1 VIYITDYIE
10 YTMKIIC
17 HTLLISLIFCF
28 FTAYVTSDNAIPR
41 NDNTNDVQQFEPNTT
56 TQSDHNESIIPDP
69 VLSLELS
76 RDQFENFHQNHFIK
90 SWEKDVDFLF
100 NQLNLILCS
109 IYRLPEE
116 IKNAYM
122 MLFSE
127 QGKNKWTPLH
137 FVLGITI
144 IFFIAFFVELFL
156 RKKLSRVRQKIK
168 DNTASGVLSMLLML
182 ILHTLIDILFL
193 HIFSFVCIVLYIIIF
208 RNSGFISDFVM
219 QIIFTIIVI
228 RSVLIVSKF
237 IISPSA
243 PKLRL
248 LPIGEKDAIYIY
260 RWSIAISTISVACAN
275 FIIQLRILGMSH
287 SLFILLY
294 SFSGFLPINMI
305 VYIIW
310 DKRETV
316 SSVIKSTHSE
326 YERAIQNY
334 FANNWHIYAI
344 IYSYIMWLFW
354 EINLIMTGQDL
365 VFSFIASFV
374 IIPLYFAVDAVVW
387 RMLCIAFGHTQ
398 IPHHMI
404 FNISPDFT
412 RNLEAAL
419 NPRAIHYIRSILR
432 IIRIGMLGLLF
443 IWVKN
448 LWGFGHSLEKEFAKA
463 TFIITFTVLIGS
475 SVWEFI
481 KVFLDEKSSKNY
493 EDDDKQTD
501 QASYHSRIQTLLSI
515 FKNFLLI
522 LLLIIVCLII
532 MFSIGINIIPFLAG
546 AGVIGLGIG
555 FGTQTLIKD
564 FFSGIFFLIDDAF
577 RIGDYVDTGNEKG
590 TVENISLRS
599 IRLRHHRGMVYTI
612 PFGELRSITNY
623 SRDWIVMN
631 VDFQVPFKTE
641 INKVESIIS
650 KINQKIMHD
659 PELKEKLLDS
669 LNFMG
674 IRKIENFGIV
684 IRTFFKSKPGEQFI
698 IRKQIYK
705 YIHFYFE
712 QEGINFVNQN
722 ILLHLVDT

>member
-1 VIYITDYIE
+1 MKLNYFETLI
-10 YTMKIIC
+10 MKIIYN
-17 HTLLISLIFCF
+17 TLFICLIFCYLPSY
-28 FTAYVTSDNAIPR
+28 AISDNATHQNDHAHDVKQSVHHASNIT
-41 NDNTNDVQQFEPNTT
+41 NDNCASE
-56 TQSDHNESIIPDP
+56 HSIF
-69 VLSLELS
+69 SLEISKGQL
-76 RDQFENFHQNHFIK
+76 EKYHQNHFIK
-90 SWEKDVDFLF
+90 SWEKKADFLF
-100 NQLNLILCS
+100 KQLKNILLS
-109 IYRLPEE
+109 IHKFPEE
-116 IKNAYM
+116 LKNAYLV
-122 MLFSE
+122 LFSE
-127 QGKNKWTPLH
+127 QENHKWYPLE
-137 FVLGITI
+137 FVLGIVI
-144 IFFIAFFVELFL
+144 ILIIAICVELFF
-156 RKKLSRVRQKIK
+156 RKKLSKIRQIIK
-168 DNTASGVLSMLLML
+168 EKAASGVISMLLRRVF
-182 ILHTLIDILFL
+182 HTLIDILFL
-193 HIFSFVCIVLYIIIF
+193 HIFSLTCIIWYIIFF
-208 RNSGFISDFVM
+208 RNNGYISNFVM
-219 QIIFTIIVI
+219 QIIFTIIIIRTVI
-228 RSVLIVSKF
+228 
-237 IISPSA
+237 IISRFILSPTA
-243 PKLRL
+243 PTLRL
-248 LPIGEKDAIYIY
+248 LPIGEKDAIYLY
-260 RWSIAISTISVACAN
+260 RWSIGVVIISACCAN
-275 FIIQLRILGMSH
+275 FIIQLRILGISH

-294 SFSGFLPINMI
+294 SLSGFLPIHMI
-305 VYIIW
+305 IYMIW
-310 DKRETV
+310 DKRDTV
-316 SSVIKSTHSE
+316 ANVITHSK
-326 YERAIQNY
+326 YEDTVQQYLAL
-334 FANNWHIYAI
+334 NWHIYAT

-365 VFSFIASFV
+365 IISFIASFV
-374 IIPLYFAVDAVVW
+374 IIPLYFAVDAVIW

-412 RNLEAAL
+412 KNLEAAL
-419 NPRAIHYIRSILR
+419 SPRATHYIRSILR

-463 TFIITFTVLIGS
+463 TFIITFTVLIAS
-475 SVWEFI
+475 SVWNFI
-481 KVFLDEKSSKNY
+481 KVFIDEKSSQNY
-493 EDDDKQTD
+493 EGYDHQTD

-515 FKNFLLI
+515 FRNFLLI
-522 LLLIIVCLII
+522 ILLIIVCLII
-532 MFSIGINIIPFLAG
+532 MFSIGINIVPFLAG

-650 KINQKIMHD
+650 RINKKITND

-698 IRKQIYK
+698 VRKQIFK

-722 ILLHLVDT
+722 ITLQFIDT